1 MSSDEKH
8 AIDRAMRGFAPAA
21 SQIYLDKQPNMSMFC
36 KPKILPLKS
45 PNLQMLERME
55 AEANVKEITVP
66 DVMHYNGK

>member
-1 MSSDEKH
+1 MSSDEKR

-45 PNLQMLERME
+45 PNLQMLEKME
-55 AEANVKEITVP
+55 AEANTKEIVVP
-66 DVMHYNGK
+66 DVTQYKGK